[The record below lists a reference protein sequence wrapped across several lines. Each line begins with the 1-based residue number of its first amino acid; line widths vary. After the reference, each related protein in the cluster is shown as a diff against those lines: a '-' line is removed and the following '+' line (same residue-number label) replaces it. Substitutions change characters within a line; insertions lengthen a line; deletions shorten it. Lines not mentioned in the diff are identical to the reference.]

1 MPTARAA
8 GLLRSRPVPIYA
20 PETDE
25 RALLELNS
33 RPLFPA
39 EFVRRPA
46 LVGRLMASGN
56 VALALVI
63 APPGYGKTSLL
74 SEWADC
80 DQRPFVWL
88 GFGATDAVADLDD
101 VLAELLSPH
110 VIDGHGLVAVLDDAH
125 AVPADTLRVV
135 IEALF
140 RALPSGSIV
149 AVASRTE
156 PVLPTGR
163 LRAHRMVIEIRH
175 GDLALGLPEAAL
187 LVRQSGSELSLA
199 VVEQLVERTEGWP
212 AALYLASLSLLERN
226 DAPGSAAPFRGDH
239 HLVMEYLRDEV
250 LSVLPP
256 ELTGFLA
263 RSSILDELSGPVCD
277 VVLQLPGS
285 AQRLAA
291 LGRTTQLLEPIDPA
305 RHRYRWHP
313 LFRDCML
320 GELRRLEPE
329 LEPEL
334 HLRASVFHA
343 EHGNIEAAIDHACAA
358 RDAERAGELLAGSIA
373 AHLAGGRSDQVR
385 RWVGAF
391 SREQIAASGTLA
403 MCAAHGCLTAGDLID
418 SQHWASTAAA
428 SVQRGGTD
436 VQLRLIE
443 AGLAVL
449 EAATARMGVG
459 GIDRATARA
468 YGLEPEGS
476 QWRPICVYLN
486 GVAEHL
492 AGDSV
497 VAARTLESAADL
509 GGSEAPGLGVLCLAQ
524 RAMIAIEQHDWTL
537 AEELVDRAGDTIIEH
552 RLDHDPMSA
561 LVYAAMAAVR
571 AKQGRVDEAKRDLR
585 QGIELMALLGDFLAW
600 YGAQASLLLAHAA
613 LWLADIVGAR
623 TLLAQ
628 ASRLAR
634 KVPDAVIFERWFTE
648 AWAHMDTL
656 AETSLAGPSSL
667 TIAELRVLR
676 FLPSYR
682 SFREIAELLGVS
694 ANTVKSQAHAV
705 YRKLGAASRS
715 EAVARASEAGLLGQ

>member
-1 MPTARAA
+1 M
-8 GLLRSRPVPIYA
+8 G
-20 PETDE
+20 
-25 RALLELNS
+25 
-33 RPLFPA
+33 
-39 EFVRRPA
+39 
-46 LVGRLMASGN
+46 SGD
-56 VALALVI
+56 VALALVV

-74 SEWADC
+74 SEWAEH

-88 GFGATDAVADLDD
+88 GFGATDAVADLDEM
-101 VLAELLSPH
+101 LTELLAPH
-110 VIDGHGLVAVLDDAH
+110 AIDGRGLVAVLDDAH
-125 AVPADTLRVV
+125 AVPDDTLRAV

-140 RALPSGSIV
+140 RTLPRSSIV

-163 LRAHRMVIEIRH
+163 LRAHRTLIEIRP
-175 GDLALGLPEAAL
+175 GDLALSLPEAAV
-187 LVRQSGSELSLA
+187 LVRQSGSELAPA

-212 AALYLASLSLLERN
+212 AALYLASLSLLERS
-226 DAPGSAAPFRGDH
+226 DPSGSLAPFRGDH

-250 LSVLPP
+250 LSALPS

-263 RSSILDELSGPVCD
+263 HSSILDELSGPVCD
-277 VVLQLPGS
+277 VVLQAPGS

-291 LGRTTQLLEPIDPA
+291 LGRTTQLLQPIDPA

-313 LFRDCML
+313 LLRDCML
-320 GELRRLEPE
+320 AELRRLEPE

-334 HLRASVFHA
+334 HLRASAFYA
-343 EHGNIEAAIDHACAA
+343 DHGGIEAAIDHACAA
-358 RDAERAGELLAGSIA
+358 RDAELAGELLAGSLA
-373 AHLAGGRSDQVR
+373 AHLAGGRADLVR
-385 RWVGAF
+385 RWLGAF
-391 SREQIAASGTLA
+391 SREQVAGSATLA
-403 MCAAHGCLTAGDLID
+403 MCAAHGCLTTGDLVD
-418 SQHWASTAAA
+418 SQHWASAATSA
-428 SVQRGGTD
+428 VKRGGND
-436 VQLRLIE
+436 AQLRLIE

-449 EAATARMGVG
+449 EAATARAGVG
-459 GIDRATARA
+459 GMRRATARA
-468 YGLEPEGS
+468 SELEPEGN
-476 QWRPICVYLN
+476 QWRPICLFLD

-492 AGDSV
+492 SGNSIP
-497 VAARTLESAADL
+497 AARTLEDAADL
-509 GGSEAPGLGVLCLAQ
+509 GGFETPCLASLCQAQ
-524 RAMIAIEQHDWTL
+524 RAMIALEHNDWGL
-537 AEELVDRAGDTIIEH
+537 AEELVDRAGDTIAEH
-552 RLDHDPMSA
+552 GLEHDAICA

-585 QGIELMALLGDFLAW
+585 QGIELMALLGDFLPW
-600 YGAQASLLLAHAA
+600 YGAEASLLLAHAA

-634 KVPDAVIFERWFTE
+634 KVPDAVTFERWFTE